1 MDEWT
6 IQSSGDGEQET
17 IRQSR
22 QTSVRDSELAN
33 EPCGCDAIANHDEG
47 RSLLDFIGPECED
60 DGHDHREDVDG
71 YGEQLGTGGRV
82 AELLD
87 HCWNG
92 GGESTLWVRYSV
104 LLGGL

>member
-33 EPCGCDAIANHDEG
+33 EPCGCDAIANYDEG

-60 DGHDHREDVDG
+60 DGHDHREDVDW